1 MSNDYNHD
9 PHPVWGFLKTLICAL
24 IGFIG
29 FWLFVVVVFSM
40 GG

>member
-1 MSNDYNHD
+1 MTQRND
-9 PHPVWGFLKTLICAL
+9 PHPVWGFLKLLAGAL

>member
-1 MSNDYNHD
+1 MTHDYNRD
-9 PHPVWGFLKTLICAL
+9 PHPVRGFLKTLICAL

-29 FWLFVVVVFSM
+29 FWLFVVVVFSF